1 MLVGVAVNATLV
13 GLLPVVIWGAAMP
26 FARLFQTDI
35 GLFPYMAI
43 AFGLSG
49 LLGFLTQ
56 RGRREALPPACVL
69 RVPALYARGVFFV
82 LHEGLVTAAAG
93 LVTRERLPLVILLN
107 YFWPTAV
114 ILCSIAFSGVRISRL
129 WAFGA
134 GTLIVLASLLF
145 ETVGDSLFVLSR
157 GVSNL
162 DLLGCALAFV
172 GAVSWGLYSAISRRS
187 GDASGGGS
195 VVPFFQ
201 LGLSV
206 IALVCAW
213 SGSKEHVLYVNG
225 ESLVSVFLPIVGNS
239 LHLSL
244 SYAAWDYSMRHGN
257 IVYVSLFADF
267 IPWLSLLVAVPISG
281 ITLTSRT
288 VVSAMTLVVGAMLTR
303 YGTSGTGR

>member
-1 MLVGVAVNATLV
+1 MNATLI
-13 GLLPVVIWGAAMP
+13 GLIPVVIWGAAMP

-35 GLFPYMAI
+35 GLFPYMAV

-49 LLGFLTQ
+49 LLGFFTQ
-56 RGRREALPPACVL
+56 RARRERFPPLCVL
-69 RVPALYARGVFFV
+69 RVPALYARGIFFV
-82 LHEGLVTAAAG
+82 LHEGLATAAAG

-114 ILCSIAFSGVRISRL
+114 ILCSIAFSGVRITRL
-129 WAFGA
+129 WAFCA

-145 ETVGDSLFVLSR
+145 ETVGDSLFMLSR
-157 GVSNL
+157 EASNL

-206 IALVCAW
+206 IALICAW
-213 SGSKEHVLYVNG
+213 YGSNEHALSVSS
-225 ESLVSVFLPIVGNS
+225 ESLVGVFLPIVGYS
-239 LHLSL
+239 VLLSL
-244 SYAAWDYSMRHGN
+244 SYAAWDYSMRRGN
-257 IVYVSLFADF
+257 VVYVSLFADF

-288 VVSAMTLVVGAMLTR
+288 VVSAMSLVVGAMLTR
-303 YGTSGTGR
+303 YGTLGARR